1 MSASVLGVFALLL
14 GLYRNGFGCAAA
26 VKQRLWRLRL
36 RAGTTCASQ
45 DAVTNSSGA
54 KIGFV
59 TSVATVEGTTF
70 ALAYLKSKVD
80 GERVEWEG
88 VQVQVGEAFSKVT
101 ITLRT
106 GLAYMTAYL
115 ETAGNS
121 SYSQLIPGFSTLR
134 CHYCV

>member
-1 MSASVLGVFALLL
+1 M
-14 GLYRNGFGCAAA
+14 
-26 VKQRLWRLRL
+26 
-36 RAGTTCASQ
+36 
-45 DAVTNSSGA
+45 TNSSGA